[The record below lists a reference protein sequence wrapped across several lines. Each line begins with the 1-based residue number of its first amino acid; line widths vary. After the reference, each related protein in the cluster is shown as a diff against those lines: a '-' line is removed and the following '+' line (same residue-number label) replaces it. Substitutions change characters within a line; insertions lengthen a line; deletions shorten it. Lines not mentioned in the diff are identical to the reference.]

1 MRPPRIAAWFADWE
15 ASRRAQLVK
24 IDAEVSGGIEIPID
38 GERTFTLSARADRI
52 ERLID
57 GRFAVLDYKTGSSPT
72 RRNAHLLVAPQLA
85 LEAALLDRGAFGEAG
100 SQQAGDLVYVRLR
113 ARGDVENDSILTFNN
128 KTRLASEMAED
139 AWERL
144 RKLILYY
151 SNPDNGYLSRAM
163 PYKEN
168 DADGDYDHLAR
179 VLEWSAGGE
188 SDEDEPVTE

>member
-1 MRPPRIAAWFADWE
+1 MAPELIGWE
-15 ASRRAQLVK
+15 RKYRSGALRKL
-24 IDAEVSGGIEIPID
+24 AEVEAAATPID
-38 GERTFTLSARADRI
+38 GTGVALSGRADRI
-52 ERLID
+52 DLHPNGLADI
-57 GRFAVLDYKTGSSPT
+57 LDYKTGSSPT

-188 SDEDEPVTE
+188 SDDDEPVTE